1 MTPENLD
8 PTPKNPVVA
17 NFFTQMGRSEELGSG
32 GVDYLTKPINFAD
45 LAELIA
51 LAPGGRSAMRT
62 VVDPVEEAE
71 AA

>member
-1 MTPENLD
+1 MAAGAD
-8 PTPKNPVVA
+8 A
-17 NFFTQMGRSEELGSG
+17 
-32 GVDYLTKPINFAD
+32 YLTKPINFAD

-62 VVDPVEEAE
+62 VIETELGD